1 VRTRL
6 RGIWTVYVKEVRSL
20 VRDRHTLVYSVGVP
34 LFLYPVLLV
43 VLLQA
48 MTYTRGVQEQR
59 TVRVALLAAT
69 SSAEQGH
76 HDALAAFLDEG
87 PRLEVIR
94 FPPAAPGAKTS
105 TPTADWMATWGV
117 DAALEAL
124 FDSTAEGTAETP
136 GAVVPLRA
144 RVFFDAAEDASTE
157 AVKRTTAL
165 LDDYT
170 KFRLDA
176 AAAALGKEQE
186 FFDVL
191 TIEEEDLATR
201 QEVSNFLAGL
211 LLPLLMIL
219 MIATGALYPALDCT
233 VGERERKTLE
243 TTLLLPIDGGSV
255 VLGKYLAV
263 VAFALLAFALNFA
276 SMGATLAHLQSQL
289 DVEALHLTA
298 ATTLV
303 ILASAVLLAAFLSAV
318 ILLLA
323 FFARTFKE
331 GQTYVMPVY
340 LLAVVTALVTSS
352 PERTLTAA
360 IAWVP
365 LVNLTLLFREA
376 LNGRLVG
383 GTVALTLLSSLFY
396 CVVAIVIAG
405 GVVKRQAGAGGGG
418 LLSRR
423 RGKEAPELLDAS
435 DRLAAT
441 RGVPPNPEKPRWGEK
456 SE

>member
-1 VRTRL
+1 MRTRL

-76 HDALAAFLDEG
+76 HDALAAFLDER

-94 FPPAAPGAKTS
+94 FPPAAPGAQPS
-105 TPTADWMATWGV
+105 APTADWMATRGV
-117 DAALEAL
+117 DAAVEAL
-124 FDSTAEGTAETP
+124 FESAAETP
-136 GAVVPLRA
+136 DAVVPLRA

-157 AVKRTTAL
+157 AVKRTMEL

-170 KFRLDA
+170 KLRLDDA
-176 AAAALGKEQE
+176 AASLGKEQE

-289 DVEALHLTA
+289 DVEALRLTA
-298 ATTLV
+298 ATALV

-383 GTVALTLLSSLFY
+383 GTVALTLLSSLLY
-396 CVVAIVIAG
+396 CVVAIVIAVG
-405 GVVKRQAGAGGGG
+405 IVKRQAGAGGGG

-423 RGKEAPELLDAS
+423 RGEDAPELLDAT
-435 DRLAAT
+435 DKLTAN
-441 RGVPPNPEKPRWGEK
+441 GEVPPIPEKPRWGEK